1 MILNISKGGT
11 CYIMSNS
18 SLISYTKISPNKTSP
33 RNHKI
38 DTITIHCMA
47 GNLSV
52 ETCGNVF
59 APTTRKASSNY
70 GIGSDGRIAL
80 YVDEKD
86 RSWCTGN
93 KANDHRAIT
102 IEVANDGG
110 APDWHVSDKALK
122 SLIDLCSDICKRNG
136 IKELK
141 WKGDKSLIGQIDKQ
155 NMTVHRWFQNKACIP
170 STSDVLTRNGWKK
183 IDDVVVGEEIA
194 CAHIDDLK
202 ISFEKIYDKVDL
214 REQDTYTC
222 NGFTATKDHRMIY
235 KNQTNNIYKIN
246 EYKKILG
253 DTHAYVPLAG
263 HSQNK
268 GIDISND
275 MIKFIVAV
283 QADGSYMYEYNK
295 MGEKKFYGLEFH
307 LKKERKINRVK
318 ELLAALY
325 LKFSENQ
332 KKDGSTSIR
341 VYNQSDKN
349 IVEDI
354 CEKYLCNK
362 KFSWSLLNM
371 SLHQVSVFIEE
382 LMKWDGSYTTN
393 KSYFSK
399 EVQNLDVVQ
408 AIAAINGIGVKVSGN
423 VVLFRDSPF
432 ITMSG
437 EIIRNQKRI
446 KQNKDLTTVTCV
458 SVPTGIFLC
467 RQNGK
472 TFIIGNCPGNYL
484 YNLHGQIAKEVN
496 AKLGIK
502 SSTDFVSV
510 SIPSA
515 NIILSPMTITKGN
528 PQQFS
533 QIIKNIKTALNTDY
547 GLKFVINNTID
558 DILLA
563 NLENVLLSTASYK
576 KNITYALQQLLK
588 WWGFD
593 IAIDGIYGNGTKTII
608 QQFQALLNLSSTGTT
623 TKNVWYKLL
632 GK

>member
-1 MILNISKGGT
+1 
-11 CYIMSNS
+11 
-18 SLISYTKISPNKTSP
+18 
-33 RNHKI
+33 
-38 DTITIHCMA
+38 
-47 GNLSV
+47 
-52 ETCGNVF
+52 
-59 APTTRKASSNY
+59 
-70 GIGSDGRIAL
+70 
-80 YVDEKD
+80 
-86 RSWCTGN
+86 
-93 KANDHRAIT
+93 
-102 IEVANDGG
+102 
-110 APDWHVSDKALK
+110 
-122 SLIDLCSDICKRNG
+122 
-136 IKELK
+136 
-141 WKGDKSLIGQIDKQ
+141 
-155 NMTVHRWFQNKACIP
+155 
-170 STSDVLTRNGWKK
+170 
-183 IDDVVVGEEIA
+183 
-194 CAHIDDLK
+194 
-202 ISFEKIYDKVDL
+202 
-214 REQDTYTC
+214 
-222 NGFTATKDHRMIY
+222 
-235 KNQTNNIYKIN
+235 
-246 EYKKILG
+246 
-253 DTHAYVPLAG
+253 
-263 HSQNK
+263 
-268 GIDISND
+268 
-275 MIKFIVAV
+275 
-283 QADGSYMYEYNK
+283 
-295 MGEKKFYGLEFH
+295 
-307 LKKERKINRVK
+307 
-318 ELLAALY
+318 
-325 LKFSENQ
+325 
-332 KKDGSTSIR
+332 
-341 VYNQSDKN
+341 
-349 IVEDI
+349 
-354 CEKYLCNK
+354 
-362 KFSWSLLNM
+362 M